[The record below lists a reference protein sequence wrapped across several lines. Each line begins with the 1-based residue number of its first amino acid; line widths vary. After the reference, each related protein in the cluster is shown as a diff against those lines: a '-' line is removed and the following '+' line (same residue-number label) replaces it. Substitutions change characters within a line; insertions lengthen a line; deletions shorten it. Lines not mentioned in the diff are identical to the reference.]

1 MRFSKETLPMKN
13 IVEALIRLILRAVF
27 PELLEIALSVVQE
40 IQNDPQTITNE
51 EKRNAAFERIKGKLK
66 ESEKDA
72 KDSVINLAI
81 EMAVRYVKNLKT

>member
-1 MRFSKETLPMKN
+1 MNN
-13 IVEALIRLILRAVF
+13 IIEALIRLILKAVF

-40 IQNDPQTITNE
+40 IQNGPQTLTNE
-51 EKRNAAFERIKGKLK
+51 EKRTAAFERIKKKLK

-81 EMAVRYVKNLKT
+81 ELAVSYVKGLTK